1 MSLSGEQI
9 LVRCLKIALLF
20 GTGYFLF
27 ALGRLMITMECTSS
41 GYPGSFLWSWLL
53 SLVALVVYSR
63 FDILS
68 KGLFKARVSR
78 VRVAAACLLST
89 EVVIAAHL
97 GAELSACQSGGGSRI
112 VPPAAFLL
120 VYTSIALSLLFG
132 DAWLGMLRTVIRL
145 GKRPFDLSAADDE
158 DPVGATRTASRHRK
172 RYRS

>member
-1 MSLSGEQI
+1 MSLSGEEI
-9 LVRCLKIALLF
+9 FARCLKIALLA
-20 GTGYFLF
+20 GTGYVLF
-27 ALGRLMITMECTSS
+27 ALGRLMMTMECTSS
-41 GYPGSFLWSWLL
+41 GYPGVFLWSWLL
-53 SLVALVVYSR
+53 SLLILAVYSR

-68 KGLFKARVSR
+68 RGLFKARVSR

-89 EVVIAAHL
+89 EVVIAVHL
-97 GAELSACQSGGGSRI
+97 GIELSACQSGGGGMI

-145 GKRPFDLSAADDE
+145 GNRPFDLSAADDE
-158 DPVGATRTASRHRK
+158 EPVEAARASRRRK

>member
-1 MSLSGEQI
+1 MSLSGEEI
-9 LVRCLKIALLF
+9 FVRCLKIALLF

-27 ALGRLMITMECTSS
+27 ALGSLMITMQCTSR

-68 KGLFKARVSR
+68 KGLFRARVSR

-89 EVVIAAHL
+89 EVVIAVHL
-97 GAELSACQSGGGSRI
+97 GIELSACQSGAGGMI
-112 VPPAAFLL
+112 APPAVFLL

-145 GKRPFDLSAADDE
+145 GNRPFDLSAADDE
-158 DPVGATRTASRHRK
+158 DPVEAAEASRRRK